1 MAHCAKVLS
10 EFNGGTSCVQIYVNQ
25 HEFFMS
31 NMAMDDME
39 QMRESEDNANLS
51 NPDLPPPEVDTSLV
65 KLYDDIRITVRR
77 EAGIISSVF
86 PQPATVMQVLLQRVF
101 AQSIQN
107 HIEMLLLRSE
117 RYSELAYLRTLAST
131 HAETKRLIENL
142 KFYCDKEV
150 PLRDAADIN
159 GLPTSASPDETLDR
173 CMDDLFVTYTEGGR
187 YLKKEQ
193 ESLRKLFG
201 NIVSEF
207 LNAMQQRKITSV
219 RNQSVLTRTLNQ
231 ISSNSSGIMSPSTP
245 SPLINDSVQYSLSGR
260 DKESSNVVVVD
271 ENGFCLLAP
280 DAVLSI
286 LNIHAE
292 AIMRCV
298 ELEDAQ
304 ES

>member
-1 MAHCAKVLS
+1 
-10 EFNGGTSCVQIYVNQ
+10 
-25 HEFFMS
+25 
-31 NMAMDDME
+31 
-39 QMRESEDNANLS
+39 
-51 NPDLPPPEVDTSLV
+51 
-65 KLYDDIRITVRR
+65 
-77 EAGIISSVF
+77 
-86 PQPATVMQVLLQRVF
+86 
-101 AQSIQN
+101 
-107 HIEMLLLRSE
+107 MLLLRSE

-207 LNAMQQRKITSV
+207 LNAMVKSFFLYHLLTLYEQQQRKITSV